1 MTARSAIFYLRN
13 NFCGFVDFRFC
24 YFNSQDFNLS
34 PVLLPFL
41 PKGEN
46 NRRYSTMKEF
56 QKGILDS
63 DKVITAENVQRMG
76 EVIALCAIKT
86 VIVRG
91 GKDLH
96 YLYKGLLRDVNRSE
110 NDVSRYS
117 DGYEIAQE
125 AMLFLCQHMGK
136 RLDDV
141 YVTKTGR
148 KITIKQACFSVAD
161 RYLAKNFVAPMLN
174 TTSLNEQIMT
184 EPEIIDDEQKN
195 DYTAYDGLISKMH
208 LTAVEYETLS
218 ILMAG
223 FTMLQIGKILNV
235 NRTTIWRRQ
244 NSIRK
249 KYMRA
254 TNSHQK

>member
-1 MTARSAIFYLRN
+1 
-13 NFCGFVDFRFC
+13 
-24 YFNSQDFNLS
+24 
-34 PVLLPFL
+34 
-41 PKGEN
+41 
-46 NRRYSTMKEF
+46 MKEF
-56 QKGILDS
+56 QKGVLD
-63 DKVITAENVQRMG
+63 DDRVISAENVQRMG
-76 EVIALCAIKT
+76 EVVALCAIKT

-96 YLYKGLLRDVNRSE
+96 NLYKGLLHDVNRSE
-110 NDVSRYS
+110 NDMSRYS
-117 DGYEIAQE
+117 DGYDIAQE

-161 RYLAKNFVAPMLN
+161 RYLAKNYVAPMLN
-174 TTSLNEQIMT
+174 TTSLNEQIAT
-184 EPEIIDDEQKN
+184 EPETILDDEQKN
-195 DYTAYDGLISKMH
+195 DYAAFDSLISKMH
-208 LTAVEYETLS
+208 LTAVEHETLS

-249 KYMRA
+249 KYMA
-254 TNSHQK
+254 TLQ

>member
-1 MTARSAIFYLRN
+1 
-13 NFCGFVDFRFC
+13 
-24 YFNSQDFNLS
+24 
-34 PVLLPFL
+34 
-41 PKGEN
+41 
-46 NRRYSTMKEF
+46 MKEF
-56 QKGILDS
+56 QKGVLDS
-63 DKVITAENVQRMG
+63 DRVITEENVQRMG
-76 EVIALCAIKT
+76 EVVALCAIKT

-96 YLYKGLLRDVNRSE
+96 NLYKGLLRDINRRE
-110 NDVSRYS
+110 NDMSRYS

-141 YVTKTGR
+141 YYTKTGR

-161 RYLAKNFVAPMLN
+161 RYLAKNFVSPMLN
-174 TTSLNEQIMT
+174 TTSLNEQITT
-184 EPEIIDDEQKN
+184 EPETTIPDEEQKN
-195 DYTAYDGLISKMH
+195 DYTAFDGLISKMK
-208 LTAVEYETLS
+208 LTSVEYETLS

-244 NSIRK
+244 NSIRR
-249 KYMRA
+249 KYLSA
-254 TNSHQK
+254 LQ

>member
-1 MTARSAIFYLRN
+1 
-13 NFCGFVDFRFC
+13 
-24 YFNSQDFNLS
+24 
-34 PVLLPFL
+34 
-41 PKGEN
+41 
-46 NRRYSTMKEF
+46 MKEF
-56 QKGILDS
+56 QKGILDN
-63 DKVITAENVQRMG
+63 DKVISAENVQRIG
-76 EVIALCAIKT
+76 EVIALCVVKT

-96 YLYKGLLRDVNRSE
+96 NLYKGLLRDINRADDDISH
-110 NDVSRYS
+110 YS

-136 RLDDV
+136 RLDAT
-141 YVTKTGR
+141 YYTKTGR

-161 RYLAKNFVAPMLN
+161 RYLAKNYVAPMIN
-174 TTSLNEQIMT
+174 TISLKEQITT
-184 EPEIIDDEQKN
+184 EPETILDDEQKN
-195 DYTAYDGLISKMH
+195 DYTAFDGLISKMK
-208 LTAVEYETLS
+208 LTAAEYETLS

-249 KYMRA
+249 KYLRE
-254 TNSHQK
+254 TNSI

>member
-1 MTARSAIFYLRN
+1 
-13 NFCGFVDFRFC
+13 
-24 YFNSQDFNLS
+24 
-34 PVLLPFL
+34 
-41 PKGEN
+41 
-46 NRRYSTMKEF
+46 MKEVN
-56 QKGILDS
+56 KGILDN
-63 DKVITAENVQRMG
+63 DMVISAENIQKMG

-96 YLYKGLLRDVNRSE
+96 NLYKGLLRDINRS
-110 NDVSRYS
+110 NDDMSRYS

-136 RLDDV
+136 KLDDV
-141 YVTKTGR
+141 YVTKTGK

-161 RYLAKNFVAPMLN
+161 RYLAKNFVSPMLN
-174 TTSLNEQIMT
+174 TTSLNEQIAT
-184 EPEIIDDEQKN
+184 EPETILDDEQKN
-195 DYTAYDGLISKMH
+195 NYTAFDGLISKMH

-223 FTMLQIGKILNV
+223 FTMLQIGKMLNV

-244 NSIRK
+244 NSIRE
-249 KYMRA
+249 KYL
-254 TNSHQK
+254 QIK

>member
-1 MTARSAIFYLRN
+1 
-13 NFCGFVDFRFC
+13 
-24 YFNSQDFNLS
+24 
-34 PVLLPFL
+34 
-41 PKGEN
+41 
-46 NRRYSTMKEF
+46 MKEF
-56 QKGILDS
+56 QKGILDN
-63 DKVITAENVQRMG
+63 DKVISVENVQRMG
-76 EVIALCAIKT
+76 EVIALSAIKT

-91 GKDLH
+91 SKDLH
-96 YLYKGLLRDVNRSE
+96 NLYKGLLKE
-110 NDVSRYS
+110 IKHTNDDMSRFS
-117 DGYEIAQE
+117 DGYDIAQE

-141 YVTKTGR
+141 YYTKTGR

-161 RYLAKNFVAPMLN
+161 RYLAKNFVSPMLN

-184 EPEIIDDEQKN
+184 EPETTLDDEQKN
-195 DYTAYDGLISKMH
+195 DYTAFDGIVAKMK

-223 FTMLQIGKILNV
+223 FTMLQIGRILNV

-249 KYMRA
+249 KYMA
-254 TNSHQK
+254 TLQ

>member
-1 MTARSAIFYLRN
+1 
-13 NFCGFVDFRFC
+13 
-24 YFNSQDFNLS
+24 
-34 PVLLPFL
+34 
-41 PKGEN
+41 
-46 NRRYSTMKEF
+46 MKEF
-56 QKGILDS
+56 QKGILDN
-63 DKVITAENVQRMG
+63 DRVISAENVQCMG

-96 YLYKGLLRDVNRSE
+96 NLYKGLLRDVNRSE
-110 NDVSRYS
+110 NDMSRYS

-136 RLDDV
+136 RLDDI

-161 RYLAKNFVAPMLN
+161 RYLAKNYVSPMLN

-184 EPEIIDDEQKN
+184 EPETVLDDEQNN
-195 DYTAYDGLISKMH
+195 DYSAFDGLISKMN

-235 NRTTIWRRQ
+235 NRTTIWRRRM
-244 NSIRK
+244 SIQRK
-249 KYMRA
+249 YAFA
-254 TNSHQK
+254 TNSL

>member
-1 MTARSAIFYLRN
+1 
-13 NFCGFVDFRFC
+13 
-24 YFNSQDFNLS
+24 
-34 PVLLPFL
+34 
-41 PKGEN
+41 
-46 NRRYSTMKEF
+46 MKEF
-56 QKGILDS
+56 QKGILDN
-63 DKVITAENVQRMG
+63 DKVISAENVQRIG
-76 EVIALCAIKT
+76 EVIALCVIKT

-96 YLYKGLLRDVNRSE
+96 NLYKGLLRDINRADDDISH
-110 NDVSRYS
+110 YS

-136 RLDDV
+136 RLDAT
-141 YVTKTGR
+141 YYTKTGR

-161 RYLAKNFVAPMLN
+161 RYLAKNYVAPMIN
-174 TTSLNEQIMT
+174 TISLKEQITT
-184 EPEIIDDEQKN
+184 EPETILDDEQKN
-195 DYTAYDGLISKMH
+195 DYTAFDGLISKMK
-208 LTAVEYETLS
+208 LTAAEYETLS

-249 KYMRA
+249 KYLRE
-254 TNSHQK
+254 TNSI